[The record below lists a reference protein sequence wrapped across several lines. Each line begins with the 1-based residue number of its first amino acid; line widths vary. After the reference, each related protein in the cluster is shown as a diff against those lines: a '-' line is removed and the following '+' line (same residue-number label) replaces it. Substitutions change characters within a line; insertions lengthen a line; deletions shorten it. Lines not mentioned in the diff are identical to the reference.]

1 MTAVVEVPPNN
12 PGTPPPRPGLRVRAR
27 RRTDLRVGGGRP
39 TILRPA
45 DTIWEPGATGCTTK
59 AANPGDTWTRFVVVM
74 ACKPD
79 QPMLTDV
86 ELDERTA

>member
-1 MTAVVEVPPNN
+1 MHYQ
-12 PGTPPPRPGLRVRAR
+12 
-27 RRTDLRVGGGRP
+27 
-39 TILRPA
+39 
-45 DTIWEPGATGCTTK
+45 